1 MTLLKTTNMKFI
13 NKIAIT
19 FILLVS
25 FAFSSEAQEIIAED
39 APVKKDSVQP
49 FKRKK
54 IDGIIATVGEYIIL
68 DSDIDMEYVE
78 LSSQGISI
86 ENVSRC
92 ELLGKLMEDRLYAHQ
107 ALQDSTIV
115 VKDSEISNM
124 MEERIGYMVGQ
135 IGSVEKM
142 LKFYNKKNEEEFR
155 SFFFDVLK
163 QNKLSTEMRNKVV
176 EEVEITPEEVRTF
189 FKKIPSEELPTFGA
203 EMEVSEIVIE
213 PKITQVEKQKVI
225 DKLNEIRND
234 VLNNGASFTTRAVLY
249 SEDPGSRSI
258 GGFIKMNRKTQFV
271 KEFKDAAFSLNE
283 GEISKPFETEYG
295 FHIILVEK
303 IRGQEVDLRH
313 ILITPKVSDDAL
325 REAKE
330 KAQLVRQ
337 RIMDGELSFADA
349 ARSLS
354 DQKETRANGGV
365 LLNPKTMDSKFELTK
380 MDPTLYGYVSNLKDN
395 EVSAPILDEDYRKM
409 KKYKLLMVTN
419 RIDSH
424 IADYATDYTKIKDLA
439 LKEKQFEAIGKWSNE
454 KIMETYIKINGEYRN
469 CQFMNNW
476 LKK

>member
-1 MTLLKTTNMKFI
+1 MKFI

>member
-1 MTLLKTTNMKFI
+1 MKFI

-19 FILLVS
+19 LILLVS
-25 FAFSSEAQEIIAED
+25 FAFSSEAQEVIAED

-68 DSDIDMEYVE
+68 DSDIDMEYIE
-78 LSSQGISI
+78 LSSQGIST

-115 VKDSEISNM
+115 VKDSEINNM
-124 MEERIGYMVGQ
+124 MEERIAYMVGQ

-142 LKFYNKKNEEEFR
+142 LKFYNKKSEEDFKT
-155 SFFFDVLK
+155 FFFDVLK

-189 FKKIPSEELPTFGA
+189 FKKIPSEDLPTFGA

-258 GGFIKMNRKTQFV
+258 GGSIKMNRKTQFV
-271 KEFKDAAFSLNE
+271 KEFKETAFSLNE

-313 ILITPKVSDDAL
+313 ILIAPKVSDDAL

-330 KAQLVRQ
+330 KAQLVRK

-354 DQKETRANGGV
+354 DEKETRANGGV

-395 EVSAPILDEDYRKM
+395 EVSVPILDEDHRKM
-409 KKYKLLMVTN
+409 KKFKLLMVTN
-419 RIDSH
+419 RINSH
-424 IADYATDYTKIKDLA
+424 IADYATDYIKIKDLA

-454 KIMETYIKINGEYRN
+454 KILETYIKINGEYRN

-476 LKK
+476 MKK

>member
-1 MTLLKTTNMKFI
+1 MKFI
-13 NKIAIT
+13 NKIAIPFT
-19 FILLVS
+19 LLVS
-25 FAFSSEAQEIIAED
+25 FAFSSVAQEIISEE
-39 APVKKDSVQP
+39 APVKKDTVEP

-78 LSSQGISI
+78 LSSQGISV

-115 VKDSEISNM
+115 VKDSEINNM
-124 MEERIGYMVGQ
+124 MEERIGYMLGQ
-135 IGSVEKM
+135 IGSMEKM

-163 QNKLSTEMRNKVV
+163 QNKLSSEMRNKVV
-176 EEVEITPEEVRTF
+176 DEVEITPEEVRTF
-189 FKKIPSEELPTFGA
+189 FKKIPKEDLPTFGA
-203 EMEVSEIVIE
+203 EMEVSQIVIE
-213 PKITQVEKQKVI
+213 PKISQEEKQKVI
-225 DKLNEIRND
+225 DRLNEIRND
-234 VLNNGASFTTRAVLY
+234 VLINGASFRTRAVLY
-249 SEDPGSRSI
+249 SEDPGSRSS
-258 GGFIKMNRKTQFV
+258 GGFYKMNRKTQFV
-271 KEFKDAAFSLNE
+271 KEFKEVAFSLNE
-283 GEISKPFETEYG
+283 GEISKPFETEFGY
-295 FHIILVEK
+295 HIILVEK

-313 ILITPKVSDDAL
+313 ILLSPKVSDDAL
-325 REAKE
+325 KEAKD

-337 RIMDGELSFADA
+337 RIMDGELTFADA
-349 ARSLS
+349 ARTLS
-354 DQKETRANGGV
+354 DEKETRANGGI

-380 MDPTLYGYVSNLKDN
+380 MDPALYGQVSNLKEK
-395 EVSAPILDEDYRKM
+395 EVSVAILDEDQTG
-409 KKYKLLMVTN
+409 KKRYKLFMVTN

-454 KIMETYIKINGEYRN
+454 KIMETYVKINGEYRN

-476 LKK
+476 MKK

>member
-1 MTLLKTTNMKFI
+1 MKFI

-19 FILLVS
+19 FILMVS
-25 FAFSSEAQEIIAED
+25 FAFSSQAQEIISEQ
-39 APVKKDSVQP
+39 APVKKDTVEP

-68 DSDIDMEYVE
+68 DSDIDMEYIE
-78 LSSQGISI
+78 LSSQGISV

-92 ELLGKLMEDRLYAHQ
+92 ELLGKLMEERLYAHQ

-115 VKDSEISNM
+115 VKDSEINNM
-124 MEERIGYMVGQ
+124 MEERVGYMLSQ
-135 IGSVEKM
+135 IGSMEKM
-142 LKFYNKKNEEEFR
+142 LKFYNKKNEEDFR

-163 QNKLSTEMRNKVV
+163 QNKLSSEMRNKVV
-176 EEVEITPEEVRTF
+176 DEVEITPEEVRTF
-189 FKKIPSEELPTFGA
+189 FKKIPKEDLPTFGA

-213 PKITQVEKQKVI
+213 PKISKEEKQKVI
-225 DKLNEIRND
+225 DKLNEIRDD
-234 VLNNGASFTTRAVLY
+234 VLNNRASFTTRAVLY

-271 KEFKDAAFSLNE
+271 KEFKETAFSLNE

-313 ILITPKVSDDAL
+313 ILIAPKVSDDAL

-330 KAQLVRQ
+330 KAQLVRK

-354 DQKETRANGGV
+354 DEKETKANGGV

-395 EVSAPILDEDYRKM
+395 EVSVPILDEDHRKM

-424 IADYATDYTKIKDLA
+424 TADYAIDYTKIKDLA
-439 LKEKQFEAIGKWSNE
+439 LKEKQFDAIGKWANE

-469 CQFMNNW
+469 CEFMNNW